1 MKWFSRL
8 SVGNKLCCMVFGMV
22 GVVFIVYGMA
32 MSRSTSAMMEE
43 KAIAQVKVE
52 SHMIIDLIELF
63 NNGKRSEAERFGKIF
78 SNYFASDFSLDTSRV
93 AAVGGRNVPV
103 LRNGATDL
111 NQNYASPDRFS
122 AQTGEVATVFVRDG
136 DDFVRIS
143 TSLKKENGERAVGTA
158 LDRNHPGYAKLLAGE
173 KYSGLAN
180 LFGKPFMTEYE
191 PIKNSSGRIVG
202 AMFVGVNI
210 AKDIETLKGKLKEL
224 KLGDT
229 GYFYVL
235 DSMPGNNYG
244 KLVMH
249 PIREGENMLNDKD
262 SGGRAYVKDMLDG
275 KDDILH
281 LSLAEKGDSS
291 RDVLTVV
298 TRFKDWNWTI
308 AGQVYKD
315 EMTREIVR
323 QRNLFVL
330 AGAAV
335 LALIA
340 LAIYYSTRRMI
351 SNPLKE
357 MIGVSSEL
365 AAGNLTAHI
374 DVSREDDI
382 GDLMRAIDSVGTG
395 LTKVV
400 EEVRQASTAIATAS
414 TQIAS
419 GNHDLSARTE
429 EQASSLEETASSME
443 ELTSTVKQ
451 NADNAKQANQLA
463 VAASGVAVR
472 GGSVVTQVVETMD
485 AISESSQK
493 MADIIGVI
501 DGIAFQ
507 TNILAL
513 NAAVEAARAGEQ
525 GRGFAVVASEVRN
538 LAQRSASAAKEVK
551 ALIDDS
557 ASKVDSGGRL
567 VHQAGAT
574 MDDVVNSIK
583 RVNDIMGEISAAS
596 SEQSAGI
603 EQVNQAVTQMDT
615 VTQQN
620 AALVEEAAAAA
631 ESLQEQA
638 KNLVQVVS
646 VFKTGNSQPDAAA
659 AAAAVQQCQP
669 GLKLATA

>member
-1 MKWFSRL
+1 MKWFSRM

-22 GVVFIVYGMA
+22 GIVFIVYGMA

-43 KAIAQVKVE
+43 KAVAQVQGE
-52 SHMIIDLIELF
+52 SRMLIDLIELF

-78 SNYFASDFSLDTSRV
+78 SNYFVADFSLDTTRRV
-93 AAVGGRNVPV
+93 AVGGRNVPV

-122 AQTGEVATVFVRDG
+122 AQTGEVATVFARDG
-136 DDFVRIS
+136 DDFVRVS

-158 LDRNHPGYAKLLAGE
+158 LDRNHPSYAKLLAGE

-191 PIKNSSGRIVG
+191 PIKNSSGKIVG

-249 PIREGENMLNDKD
+249 PTREGENMLNDKD

-275 KDDILH
+275 KDEILR

-291 RDVLTVV
+291 RDVMTVV

-357 MIGVSSEL
+357 MSDVSSEL

-382 GDLMRAIDSVGTG
+382 GDLMRAIDSVGTE

-538 LAQRSASAAKEVK
+538 LAQRSASAAKEIK

-603 EQVNQAVTQMDT
+603 EQVNQTVTQMDT

-620 AALVEEAAAAA
+620 AALVGEAAAAA

-638 KNLVQVVS
+638 KNLVQMVS
-646 VFKTGNSQPDAAA
+646 VFKTGNSQPDAATA
-659 AAAAVQQCQP
+659 VAAVPQRQP

>member
-8 SVGNKLCCMVFGMV
+8 SVGNKLCCMVFGIV

-122 AQTGEVATVFVRDG
+122 AQTGEVATVFVRDS

-382 GDLMRAIDSVGTG
+382 GDLMCAIDSVGTG

-567 VHQAGAT
+567 VHR
-574 MDDVVNSIK
+574 
-583 RVNDIMGEISAAS
+583 RVRPW
-596 SEQSAGI
+596 
-603 EQVNQAVTQMDT
+603 TT
-615 VTQQN
+615 
-620 AALVEEAAAAA
+620 L
-631 ESLQEQA
+631 
-638 KNLVQVVS
+638 
-646 VFKTGNSQPDAAA
+646 
-659 AAAAVQQCQP
+659 
-669 GLKLATA
+669 